1 MGAKVGDWIN
11 LMTRNGIRNWSRN
24 VVAACAAFA
33 GFALAAGPT
42 LSQGDR
48 DFAMSHMHATRKLFL
63 DSVAGLS
70 AAQWNFK
77 PAPDRWSIAE
87 IAEHIAL
94 SEDAISQVARKA
106 LESPAEPDKAVTN
119 NANHESDQKLLD
131 AVADRS
137 TKHSAPETLQPKHKF
152 ATPQEAVEHFREARD
167 ANIRY
172 IETTSDDL
180 RVHFA
185 ANPAVGSLDAY
196 QWFLMMSAHT
206 ERHTAQINEVKAD
219 PKFPKS

>member
-1 MGAKVGDWIN
+1 MGAKVGGWIN
-11 LMTRNGIRNWSRN
+11 FMIRNGVRNRTWFLG
-24 VVAACAAFA
+24 AACAAFA
-33 GFALAAGPT
+33 GLALAAGT
-42 LSQGDR
+42 ALSQGDR

-70 AAQWNFK
+70 PAQWNFK

-106 LESPAEPDKAVTN
+106 LEGPAEPEKAVRN

-131 AVADRS
+131 AVVDRS
-137 TKHSAPETLQPKHKF
+137 TKHTAPETLQPKHKF
-152 ATPQEAVEHFREARD
+152 ATPQDAVEHFRAARD
-167 ANIRY
+167 ANIRF
-172 IETTSDDL
+172 IETTQDDL
-180 RVHFA
+180 RAHFA
-185 ANPAVGSLDAY
+185 ADPGVGSLDAY

-206 ERHTAQINEVKAD
+206 QRHTAQINEVKAD